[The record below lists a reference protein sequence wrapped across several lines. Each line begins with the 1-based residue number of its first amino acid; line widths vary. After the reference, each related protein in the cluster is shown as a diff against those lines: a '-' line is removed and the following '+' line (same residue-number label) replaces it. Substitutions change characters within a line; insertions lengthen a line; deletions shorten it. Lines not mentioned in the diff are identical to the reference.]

1 MLAFSDHFSWNC
13 FRESEDM
20 RCLSLRL
27 NLATYLC
34 MGLPSKFTFP
44 CRCSIWFYSFDAG
57 FEKSD
62 DKMDMEEWVTKV
74 CCLLYTSPSPRDRT
88 RSRMPSSA

>member
-1 MLAFSDHFSWNC
+1 MGAIGMAFSDHMLVISFQPC
-13 FRESEDM
+13 D
-20 RCLSLRL
+20 LSLHGPCL
-27 NLATYLC
+27 EVH
-34 MGLPSKFTFP
+34 FP

-74 CCLLYTSPSPRDRT
+74 WARSEDRNENCVLGELQ
-88 RSRMPSSA
+88 

>member
-62 DKMDMEEWVTKV
+62 DMMDMEEWVTKV
-74 CCLLYTSPSPRDRT
+74 WARSEDRNENCVLGELQ
-88 RSRMPSSA
+88 